1 MSDKKKS
8 NKWLASGVECK
19 DEIEKLA
26 VLASAWNFENSEYC
40 TKVSTQRCYLS
51 TE

>member
-19 DEIEKLA
+19 MEIEKLA
-26 VLASAWNFENSEYC
+26 DLASTWNFENSEYC
-40 TKVSTQRCYLS
+40 TKVSTMHLS
-51 TE
+51 TK